1 MFNRSLNGRQR
12 TVIKSMTGFGSASA
26 NSDGCRVSVEL
37 SSVNRKQLDV
47 VFRLPPQLAALESR
61 IQKIIQEQISRGRI
75 SGSVQL
81 EAANSGAMMQ
91 IDQSR
96 AEEAVKQL
104 RRTAKKLNLTDD
116 LSASMLL
123 NIPGVLHFQGLE
135 KFAAAGPAGFQ
146 CVEKALTAALKKLN
160 AMRLREGKALETDFL
175 ARLKLLERMLEQIK
189 DRAPEIASNYRKKL
203 FQGLDAAGL
212 KNLAAD
218 ERVIKEIALFGE
230 RSDISEEITRLES
243 HIQQFKKMLRSN
255 EPAGRP
261 LDFLAQEFFREINTI
276 GSKANDLK
284 ITEQVVAFKTELER
298 IREQIQ
304 NVE

>member
-1 MFNRSLNGRQR
+1 
-12 TVIKSMTGFGSASA
+12 MTGFGAATVRADSV
-26 NSDGCRVSVEL
+26 RITVEL

-61 IQKIIQEQISRGRI
+61 IQKIIQDQVSRGRI
-75 SGSVQL
+75 SGTVQL
-81 EAANSGAMMQ
+81 EAANGGAMIS
-91 IDQSR
+91 IDQKR
-96 AEEAVKQL
+96 AEETVSKL
-104 RRTAKKLNLTDD
+104 RRAAKKLNLADD

-123 NIPGVLHFQGLE
+123 QIPGLLKTQAVEQSAEEIFQPL
-135 KFAAAGPAGFQ
+135 
-146 CVEKALTAALKKLN
+146 EKALTAALKKLN
-160 AMRLREGKALETDFL
+160 AMRVCEGKALETDFL
-175 ARLKLLERMLEQIK
+175 TRLKLLEQMLEQIK
-189 DRAPEIASNYRKKL
+189 ARAPEISSNVRKKL
-203 FQGLDAAGL
+203 FQGLENAGL
-212 KNLAAD
+212 KNVAAD

-230 RSDISEEITRLES
+230 KSDIAEEITRIES
-243 HIQQFKKMLRSN
+243 HIAQFKKMLRDK
-255 EPAGRP
+255 EPSGRS